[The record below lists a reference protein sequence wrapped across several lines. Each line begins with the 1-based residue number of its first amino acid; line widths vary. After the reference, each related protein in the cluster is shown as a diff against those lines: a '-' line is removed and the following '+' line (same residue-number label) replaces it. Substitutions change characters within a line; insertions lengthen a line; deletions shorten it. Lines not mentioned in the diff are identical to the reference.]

1 MRRWFLLS
9 LLAVCPA
16 LSAQVKS
23 EAPATPEKRPGTEHT
38 YRGNCSEA
46 QSRDL
51 FTACDADGDDRLDL
65 FEAHDALDTMRN
77 LRDADGFAI
86 LDKDRNGYVSWPEFD
101 ANLRSSLLREGK
113 FRVRTSRRLAPSAP
127 EAKAATPLQQFL
139 QLHDSDGNGGLDPA
153 EIEAYLRQTG
163 LPPALGGQLRSLDL
177 DRSGRLEEA
186 ELAPWFELLPGRSAA
201 PGTPTDSV
209 LLPLWASVD
218 DDFSGT
224 IDAAELARM
233 LRRLDPTLDRAAAAL
248 LRALDKDRNGVLQP
262 AEIPAAAPAKGPA
275 RAANGTRDTTRHALL
290 LPDGAGSAAG
300 SGAGSGAGSAA
311 AWPLPVADVVR

>member
-9 LLAVCPA
+9 LLLLCPA
-16 LSAQVKS
+16 IAAQMKAQGKD
-23 EAPATPEKRPGTEHT
+23 APTTAGKPKGPEHT

-65 FEAHDALDTMRN
+65 FEAHDALDTMRS
-77 LRDADGFAI
+77 LRDADGFAV

-101 ANLRSSLLREGK
+101 ANLRSSLLHDGK
-113 FRVRTSRRLAPSAP
+113 FTVRTSRRLAPSAP

-139 QLHDSDGNGGLDPA
+139 QLHDTDGNGGLDPA

-163 LPPALGGQLRSLDL
+163 LPPALGGQLRTLDL

-186 ELAPWFELLPGRSAA
+186 ELAPWFEQLPGRSAS
-201 PGTPTDSV
+201 PGTATDSV

-218 DDFSGT
+218 DDNSGT
-224 IDAAELARM
+224 IDVAELARV
-233 LRRLDPTLDRAAAAL
+233 LRRLDPTLERAAAEL
-248 LRALDKDRNGVLQP
+248 LRSLDKNRDGVLQP
-262 AEIPAAAPAKGPA
+262 GEIPAAVPSKGPG
-275 RAANGTRDTTRHALL
+275 RASTAALESSRRALL
-290 LPDGAGSAAG
+290 LPGPSGSE
-300 SGAGSGAGSAA
+300 A